1 MKNKGFTLAEILG
14 VIVIIGILLVI
25 TGPIIVS
32 RIREKGKEAE
42 ETGYELIYN
51 AAEQLVSEDESKYP
65 KGHSDCIEIKEL
77 VELGK
82 LSSPVLNI
90 KTGENLENKSVLVKR
105 TLSGYDSYSIHEKE
119 ECEKMKK
126 VDPIDIAINQ
136 SECVG
141 SNIGT
146 KITITYPTQIG
157 TNYKHTDE
165 DGKEVNDNINIDNR
179 IVEVIYKKNTTIK
192 AQFEYNGETII
203 GSGEIN
209 NIDDI
214 KPKIESLTPNGNSN
228 WIKSSEIT
236 VKVKEEGCG
245 LKNNQTV
252 RYGWTQDKNQTPE
265 SLLEA
270 QLTNTNSKNGQ
281 IKIPVSG
288 LTGTYYLYISGGIE
302 DTAGNK
308 SDSYI
313 SKAFK
318 FDNTPPSCGTWTGES
333 TTWTNSNRT
342 IKVGCTDTGSG
353 CTSSSYTVK
362 SYTSGTTQ
370 TQPLK
375 KAIEDKVGNEMTCRK
390 TANVYVD
397 KVAPTISYSKLSGTY
412 RTETLPYKGYTFY
425 YKDNSGGSGLKKFS
439 TGEYFQAYA
448 ITTSG
453 CNSGWKAAGS
463 DLCTNDQNNRAEGF
477 WRAYRVKDNAG
488 NVSKIVCSYLS
499 NGGSYVT
506 SGPSEPCTVN
516 GKPFTN

>member
-1 MKNKGFTLAEILG
+1 PT
-14 VIVIIGILLVI
+14 
-25 TGPIIVS
+25 
-32 RIREKGKEAE
+32 
-42 ETGYELIYN
+42 
-51 AAEQLVSEDESKYP
+51 
-65 KGHSDCIEIKEL
+65 C
-77 VELGK
+77 
-82 LSSPVLNI
+82 
-90 KTGENLENKSVLVKR
+90 
-105 TLSGYDSYSIHEKE
+105 
-119 ECEKMKK
+119 
-126 VDPIDIAINQ
+126 
-136 SECVG
+136 G
-141 SNIGT
+141 S
-146 KITITYPTQIG
+146 
-157 TNYKHTDE
+157 
-165 DGKEVNDNINIDNR
+165 
-179 IVEVIYKKNTTIK
+179 
-192 AQFEYNGETII
+192 
-203 GSGEIN
+203 
-209 NIDDI
+209 
-214 KPKIESLTPNGNSN
+214 
-228 WIKSSEIT
+228 
-236 VKVKEEGCG
+236 
-245 LKNNQTV
+245 
-252 RYGWTQDKNQTPE
+252 
-265 SLLEA
+265 
-270 QLTNTNSKNGQ
+270 
-281 IKIPVSG
+281 
-288 LTGTYYLYISGGIE
+288 
-302 DTAGNK
+302 
-308 SDSYI
+308 
-313 SKAFK
+313 
-318 FDNTPPSCGTWTGES
+318 WTGES
-333 TTWTNSNRT
+333 TTWTNANRT